1 MEVGYSAR
9 CKLCNS
15 EHRAE
20 VERRKEQG
28 DSLAAIVA
36 FMKQHGE
43 SISKTAVHRHFV
55 EHFPVKQEAAKRYA
69 EQSQTVLTEAVD
81 KRLTDVEM
89 LDELIARS
97 MRMNA
102 AAMDHISESLNT
114 DYPVLLKN
122 GKPLLD
128 AEYKPVMRKGV
139 PAKQMVELFNGTA
152 AEVRQALRTK
162 DDLIGD
168 GENDKPT
175 RVMIVDDLDEL
186 DES

>member
-1 MEVGYSAR
+1 MDVGYSAR
-9 CKLCNS
+9 CKVCNS

-28 DSLAAIVA
+28 DSLAVIAE
-36 FMKQHGE
+36 FLRGKGE
-43 SISKTAVHRHFV
+43 SVSKASVRRHFV

-69 EQSQTVLTEAVD
+69 EQSQTVMTGAIE

-102 AAMDHISESLNT
+102 AAMKHIDESLNT
-114 DYPVLLKN
+114 EYPMLMKN

-128 AEYKPVMRKGV
+128 AEYKPVMRKGI
-139 PAKQMVELFNGTA
+139 PAKQMVDLFNGTA
-152 AEVRQALRTK
+152 SEVRQALKTK

-168 GENDKPT
+168 DGDDKPT
-175 RVMIVDDLDEL
+175 RVVIVDDLDEL